1 MAGTK
6 NMNIGKIFGSE
17 NRGKVDNDA
26 TCLLYCSTGFLFYV
40 FGQVGDLLL
49 RTDALRGRIQEAGP
63 SDQAQKASA
72 CALIEY
78 GQ

>member
-1 MAGTK
+1 MVGTK
-6 NMNIGKIFGSE
+6 HMNIGKIFGLE

-26 TCLLYCSTGFLFYV
+26 TCLLYCSTDFLFYV

-63 SDQAQKASA
+63 SSQAQEAGA
-72 CALIEY
+72 RALIEY
-78 GQ
+78 SQ